1 MIRVTTRR
9 LAGVLAAV
17 VVAITPSTGL
27 RAVEILSPEGFT
39 AHCVEKARAA
49 VPRAVIE
56 VEKPLYVTLT
66 QFETG
71 KSSILLA
78 DAYEAYKQSPGKL
91 DEIAG
96 FFVAGIRE
104 SSSAEVKLDASLIV
118 PVVRDRAWLK
128 EVVESDGSPVV
139 FDELNE
145 ELIVVYAEDA
155 PNSLSF
161 FSPDELAK
169 AQIDRGALRQLA
181 ADNLLRI
188 LPQIERRGADG
199 LFQIQ
204 AGGDFEVSLLAIG
217 TVWTKESFAVKG
229 DFVFAAPAVGS
240 LYITGSDDASGIRTL
255 REKAAEIYRAAPQR
269 LSPRLFVLR
278 GGALSVLPD

>member
-1 MIRVTTRR
+1 